1 MHGTYAHAHTHTH
14 TKEEEEEEAAGAV
27 VLMYML
33 LFDLHLIRAIM
44 LVSCGGAA
52 RHERA
57 QTLNEMP

>member
-1 MHGTYAHAHTHTH
+1 MHTHTH

-57 QTLNEMP
+57 RTLNEMP